1 MSIRRSQLGK
11 LLAIVTALA
20 MLAAA
25 CADDAETTT
34 TAAETTTTE
43 ATTTTAAETTTTTEA
58 ATSTTELA
66 ACTVENLNL
75 VTPGTLTI
83 ATGETA
89 FPPWVGTL
97 EGDFFDDPTSQTGFE
112 GALAY
117 EIARYLGFSDD
128 QVEWARTG
136 FDEAI
141 GPGPKD
147 WDFNMQQY
155 SITATRDEVVDFSVP
170 YYVTTQALVVLEGSP
185 YTEASTVED
194 LKAAKL
200 GAAIG
205 TTSVDFVEMVIQ
217 PDTPPNVYDENF
229 DVVSAMNAGQIEG
242 LVVDLPTAYFVTAAQ
257 VEGSVI
263 AGKFEAAAAE
273 PDEYGLLFAEGNPL
287 VECVNEA
294 INSLWAD
301 GTIDGLIADWLELG
315 GGLNVISG

>member
-1 MSIRRSQLGK
+1 L
-11 LLAIVTALA
+11 VALA

-34 TAAETTTTE
+34 TAADTTTTE
-43 ATTTTAAETTTTTEA
+43 AT
-58 ATSTTELA
+58 TSTTELA

-83 ATGETA
+83 ATGLTV
-89 FPPWVGTL
+89 FPPWVTDADG
-97 EGDFFDDPTSQTGFE
+97 GFNDDPTAQSGFE

-117 EIARYLGFSDD
+117 EIADYLGFSAD

-136 FDEAI
+136 FDEAVVA
-141 GPGPKD
+141 GPKD

-155 SITATRDEVVDFSVP
+155 SITAKRDEVVDFSVP
-170 YYVTTQALVVLEGSP
+170 YYVTSQALVVLDGSP
-185 YTEASTVED
+185 LQNATTLAE
-194 LKAAKL
+194 LKDAKL

-205 TTSVDFVEMVIQ
+205 TTSVEFIENVIQ
-217 PDTPPNVYDENF
+217 PTTQPNVYDENF

-242 LVVDLPTAYFVTAAQ
+242 LVVDLGAAFYITGSEQ
-257 VEGSVI
+257 VPGSVV
-263 AGKFEAAAAE
+263 AASFDAEAAA

-294 INSLWAD
+294 LNALWAD
-301 GTIDGLIADWLELG
+301 GTIDGLIADWLEQG
-315 GGLNVISG
+315 IGVTVISE

>member
-1 MSIRRSQLGK
+1 MNTRRTRLGK
-11 LLAIVTALA
+11 YLVILIALT

-34 TAAETTTTE
+34 TAAPTTTTE
-43 ATTTTAAETTTTTEA
+43 AT
-58 ATSTTELA
+58 TSTTELA

-83 ATGETA
+83 ATGLTV
-89 FPPWVGTL
+89 FPPWVADADG
-97 EGDFFDDPTSQTGFE
+97 GFNDDPTAQSGFE

-117 EIARYLGFSDD
+117 EIASYLGFSDD
-128 QVEWARTG
+128 QVEWVRTG

-141 GPGPKD
+141 VAGTKD

-155 SITATRDEVVDFSVP
+155 SITTARDEVVDFSVP
-170 YYVTTQALVVLEGSP
+170 YYVTSQALVVLDGSP
-185 YTEASTVED
+185 YQNVTTLEE
-194 LKAAKL
+194 LKEAKL

-205 TTSVDFVEMVIQ
+205 TTSVEFIETVIE
-217 PDTPPNVYDENF
+217 PTTPPNVYDENF

-242 LVVDLPTAYFVTAAQ
+242 LVVDLGAAYYITGSGQVPDSVVAA
-257 VEGSVI
+257 S
-263 AGKFEAAAAE
+263 FEAAAAA

-294 INSLWAD
+294 VNALQAD
-301 GTIDGLIADWLELG
+301 GTIDSLIADWLEQG
-315 GGLNVISG
+315 AGVTVISE